1 MPILLHTPKFVR
13 EWKKL
18 EPDLQVEV
26 EECLKKLRKN
36 ATDPVLKTHKL
47 TGKLK
52 GFLSCSVN
60 YRYRIIFE
68 WDDKKTIALLT
79 VGDHDLYR

>member
-1 MPILLHTPKFVR
+1 MPTLLYTPKFIR
-13 EWKKL
+13 QWKKL
-18 EPDLQVEV
+18 EPELQEEV
-26 EECLKKLRKN
+26 ELCLAELRKN
-36 ATDPVLKTHKL
+36 PKLLSLKVHKL

-68 WDDKKTIALLT
+68 WDDQRTIAVLS
-79 VGDHDLYR
+79 VGNHDVYR